1 MNPTPTVALGRI
13 GRLSSVLLP
22 FLAAWLVSASD
33 PASPPNAPS
42 RGADSAARTPADPV
56 RRVLHLRDGTWF
68 RGVTRFVDGAYETRV
83 GAAWKR
89 IAPENVR
96 TSRLERELLAERT
109 RLLESIPPRI
119 PSLRVEAC
127 RWMIE
132 VGLDA
137 EAAQELDLV
146 LHVDPTER
154 HALALLATAP
164 PRLDLGVTPD
174 EHGSPRAA
182 LLREGARACA
192 TGGSSVRRELVVNA
206 LERDAEPAT
215 LRAAL
220 VTELENGLPSRRAF
234 AAYALRRLGDR
245 GTLGALAR
253 HAVLDGAVDVRDAAI
268 LALRDAEDPRACS
281 AVVYALANPDAAVRA
296 NATEALGRMGYVQ
309 AVVPLMQPMLRAAAA
324 PSNGGSP
331 GPARANLYVGLETA
345 YVQDFDVQIAQGSS
359 IADPVVRS
367 LTTGVVFDVGV
378 GGVSS
383 VPVTTEI
390 RNTARALTRL
400 TGARVPPEPA
410 AWKRWWDE
418 NRERFVPGAKRD
430 GTGDAITRRPTGA
443 GPAK

>member
-1 MNPTPTVALGRI
+1 MKLTHTVTPRRI
-13 GRLSSVLLP
+13 SRCSFVVVPL
-22 FLAAWLVSASD
+22 LAAWLVGASD
-33 PASPPNAPS
+33 VASPPNAPT
-42 RGADSAARTPADPV
+42 RGPDAAARTPADPV

-68 RGVTRFVDGAYETRV
+68 RGLTRFVDGAYEARV
-83 GAAWKR
+83 GANWRR
-89 IAPENVR
+89 IAPEDVR

-132 VGLDA
+132 AGLDA

-146 LHVDPTER
+146 LHVDPAER
-154 HALALLATAP
+154 HALALLATTP
-164 PRLDLGVTPD
+164 PRLEVGVTPD
-174 EHGSPRAA
+174 AQGSTRAA
-182 LLREGARACA
+182 LLREGARAC
-192 TGGSSVRRELVVNA
+192 TIGGSSVRRELVVNA
-206 LERDAEPAT
+206 LGRDAEPAT
-215 LRAAL
+215 LLATLA
-220 VTELENGLPSRRAF
+220 TELENGLPSRRAF
-234 AAYALRRLGDR
+234 AAHALRRWGDR
-245 GTLGALAR
+245 GKIGPLAR
-253 HAVLDGAVDVRDAAI
+253 HAVLDGAIEVRDAAI

-281 AVVYALANPDAAVRA
+281 AVVYALANPDAAVRM

-309 AVVPLMQPMLRAAAA
+309 AVVPLMQPLLRAAAA
-324 PSNGGSP
+324 PSSGGSP

-383 VPVTTEI
+383 IPGTTEFLV
-390 RNTARALTRL
+390 TARALTRL

-410 AWKRWWDE
+410 AWKHWWDE
-418 NRERFVPGAKRD
+418 NRERFVPGAKRE
-430 GTGDAITRRPTGA
+430 GTGDSGTLRPTGA
-443 GPAK
+443 SPGK